1 MRAEM
6 ICETS
11 PASDTDW
18 LLVCCW
24 LTELTEPEFTELTEP
39 ELTELTELTGATTA
53 VVVVVGPDRA
63 AWTAA
68 SI

>member
-1 MRAEM
+1 MAGVRAEM

-24 LTELTEPEFTELTEP
+24 LTELT
-39 ELTELTELTGATTA
+39 GAATA
-53 VVVVVGPDRA
+53 VVVVVVVVAPERA
-63 AWTAA
+63 VWTAA

>member
-1 MRAEM
+1 VRAEM

-24 LTELTEPEFTELTEP
+24 LTELTE
-39 ELTELTELTGATTA
+39 LTGATTA
-53 VVVVVGPDRA
+53 VVVVVVVVVPDRA

>member
-24 LTELTEPEFTELTEP
+24 
-39 ELTELTELTGATTA
+39 LTELTELTGATTA